1 MGRWWRYKWITF
13 HPSLTQL
20 SYQASIGGISF
31 STAPNNGLYVNAG
44 GFTQRMPQL
53 LTSLVSGYASFTPT
67 EEQLVQAKS
76 WYREQLDV
84 AEKGKAY
91 ELAIQPAKL
100 LSNVPYSERSER
112 RKLLDSI
119 SVQDVLTYRDDLL
132 KQSAI
137 EVLAVGNMTA
147 EQVTELTE
155 SLKKQLNLI
164 GTTWWV
170 GEDVIIEKT
179 QLANMERV
187 GSSSDAA
194 LAAVYVPTGYT

>member
-1 MGRWWRYKWITF
+1 
-13 HPSLTQL
+13 
-20 SYQASIGGISF
+20 
-31 STAPNNGLYVNAG
+31 
-44 GFTQRMPQL
+44 MPQL

-155 SLKKQLNLI
+155 SLKN
-164 GTTWWV
+164 
-170 GEDVIIEKT
+170 
-179 QLANMERV
+179 
-187 GSSSDAA
+187 S
-194 LAAVYVPTGYT
+194 